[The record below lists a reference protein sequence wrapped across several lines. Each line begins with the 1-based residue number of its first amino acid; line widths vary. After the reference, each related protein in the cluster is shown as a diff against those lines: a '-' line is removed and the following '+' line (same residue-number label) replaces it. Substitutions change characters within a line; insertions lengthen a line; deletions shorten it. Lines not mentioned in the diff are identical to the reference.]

1 MTDLPTLA
9 AKMGYT
15 PRLESAG
22 YQVTRVMLDRP
33 CGGSSLFNPYANDA
47 QSLAVLLW
55 VITNCKPENTNEIR
69 AAIVDAAGRME

>member
-15 PRLESAG
+15 PRTESAG

-33 CGGSSLFNPYANDA
+33 CGGSSIFNPYQNDA
-47 QSLAVLLW
+47 QAIAVLAWALSK
-55 VITNCKPENTNEIR
+55 TKEDMR
-69 AAIVDAAGRME
+69 AAIVDAAGRMEQ